1 MCQPFLN
8 SSSLLLRA
16 EALCDVRLPRSDGTC
31 TRCPMEVRMASAVS
45 SHGGDSAP
53 EPWSACVRVR
63 RSHDRMGNLLAGIP
77 VETVVRV
84 SKVGMKA
91 KAHIF

>member
-1 MCQPFLN
+1 
-8 SSSLLLRA
+8 
-16 EALCDVRLPRSDGTC
+16 
-31 TRCPMEVRMASAVS
+31 MASAVS

-84 SKVGMKA
+84 SKVGKKA
-91 KAHIF
+91 KAHNFCDKGKDFVLSMSCHLQRLRSS